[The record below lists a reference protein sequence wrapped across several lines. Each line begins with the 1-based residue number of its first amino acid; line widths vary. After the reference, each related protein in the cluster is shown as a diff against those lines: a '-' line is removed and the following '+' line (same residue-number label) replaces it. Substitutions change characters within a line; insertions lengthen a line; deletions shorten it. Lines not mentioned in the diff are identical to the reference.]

1 MPKVKGITV
10 ADAAVVPLQSEDER
24 YMRRAL
30 ELARRAEGR
39 TAPNPAVGA
48 VVVRDNVIIGEGFHP
63 AAGEPHAEIFALRQ
77 AGTAAQGA
85 TLYVTL
91 EPCCHRGRTG
101 PCATAVIAAGI
112 ARVVAGCRD
121 PNPQVAGGGFAQL
134 QGAGIEVVSGILA
147 GECRRLIAPFAKH
160 VRTGLPYVTL
170 KAGMTIDGAVATA
183 RGESQWITGAE
194 SRAAVHHLR
203 NIHDA
208 IMVGVG
214 TVLADNP
221 RLTTR
226 LVQGEGK
233 NPLRVVIDSTLRTP
247 ASAAL
252 LAEAGRTLILTSA
265 AASAADAERL
275 RSEQV
280 EVLRVAGR
288 PGAIDLVDAMRQLGA
303 RGIQSIL
310 LEGGGLLHHSA
321 LHAGI
326 VDRLCIFVAPLLLG
340 GSGLPVF
347 SGPGVND
354 LKDAFRLQ
362 HLQVERYGDDLL
374 LYGELESSCLP
385 D

>member
-1 MPKVKGITV
+1 V
-10 ADAAVVPLQSEDER
+10 ADAAVVALQGEDER
-24 YMRRAL
+24 YMRLAL

-48 VVVRDNVIIGEGFHP
+48 VIVRNGVIVGEGFHP
-63 AAGEPHAEIFALRQ
+63 AAGEPHAEIFALAQ

-101 PCATAVIAAGI
+101 PCATAVLSAGI

-134 QGAGIEVVSGILA
+134 QAAGIEVKSGILE

-160 VRTGLPYVTL
+160 IRTGLPYVTL

-194 SRAAVHHLR
+194 SRLAVQSLR
-203 NIHDA
+203 HTHDA
-208 IMVGVG
+208 IMVGIG

-226 LVQGEGK
+226 LPQGGGK
-233 NPLRVVIDSTLRTP
+233 NPLRIVIDSTLRTP
-247 ASAAL
+247 TTAAL
-252 LAEAGRTLILTSA
+252 LAEAGRTLILTTA
-265 AASAADAERL
+265 AASVADEERL
-275 RSEQV
+275 SAANV
-280 EVLRVAGR
+280 EILRVAGHG
-288 PGAIDLVDAMRQLGA
+288 GAIDLAAAMRQLGA

-310 LEGGGLLHHSA
+310 LEGGGRLYHNA

-326 VDRLCIFVAPLLLG
+326 VDRLCVFIAPLLLG
-340 GSGLPVF
+340 GSGIPLF
-347 SGPGVND
+347 CGPGVTT
-354 LKDAFRLQ
+354 LQDAFRLRQ
-362 HLQVERYGDDLL
+362 LHVERYGDDLL
-374 LYGELESSCLP
+374 LHGELESSCLP

>member
-1 MPKVKGITV
+1 M
-10 ADAAVVPLQSEDER
+10 ADSANAALQSDDER

-48 VVVRDNVIIGEGFHP
+48 VIVRDNVIVGAGFHP

-77 AGTAAQGA
+77 AGPAAQGA

-112 ARVVAGCRD
+112 VRVVAGCRD
-121 PNPQVAGGGFAQL
+121 PNPRVAGGGFAQL
-134 QGAGIEVVSGILA
+134 QAAGIEVVSGIFES
-147 GECRRLIAPFAKH
+147 ECQRLIAPFAKH
-160 VRTGLPYVTL
+160 IRTGLPYVTL
-170 KAGMTIDGAVATA
+170 KAGMTIDGSVATA

-203 NIHDA
+203 NTHDA
-208 IMVGVG
+208 IMVGIG

-226 LVQGEGK
+226 LVQGDGR
-233 NPLRVVIDSTLRTP
+233 NPLRVVVDSTLRTP
-247 ASAAL
+247 SSAVL
-252 LAEAGRTLILTSA
+252 LGEAGKTIILTSA
-265 AASAADAERL
+265 AASATDAERL
-275 RSEQV
+275 QSEQV
-280 EVLRVAGR
+280 EILRVAGH
-288 PGAIDLVDAMRQLGA
+288 PGAIDLADAMRQLGA

-310 LEGGGLLHHSA
+310 LEGGGRLHHGA

-326 VDRLCIFVAPLLLG
+326 VDRLCVFVAPLLLG

-347 SGPGVND
+347 CGPGVSN

-362 HLQVERYGDDLL
+362 QLHVERYGDDLL
-374 LYGELESSCLP
+374 LHGELESSCLP

>member
-1 MPKVKGITV
+1 MKGITV
-10 ADAAVVPLQSEDER
+10 ADAAVVALQSEDER

-48 VVVRDNVIIGEGFHP
+48 VVVRDNVIVGEGFHP

-77 AGTAAQGA
+77 AGNTAQGA

-91 EPCCHRGRTG
+91 EPCCHCGRTG

-112 ARVVAGCRD
+112 VRVVAGCRD
-121 PNPQVAGGGFAQL
+121 PNPRVAGGGFAQL
-134 QGAGIEVVSGILA
+134 QGAGIEVVSGILE

-183 RGESQWITGAE
+183 CGESQWITGAE

-203 NIHDA
+203 DIHDA
-208 IMVGVG
+208 IMVGIG

-226 LVQGEGK
+226 LAQGAGK
-233 NPLRVVIDSTLRTP
+233 NPLRIIVDSTLRTP
-247 ASAAL
+247 SSAAL
-252 LAEAGRTLILTSA
+252 LAEAGNTLILTSA
-265 AASAADAERL
+265 AASAADVERL

-280 EVLRVAGR
+280 EILRVAGH

-310 LEGGGLLHHSA
+310 LEGGGRLHHSA

-340 GSGLPVF
+340 GNGLPVF
-347 SGPGVND
+347 SGPGVSD
-354 LKDAFRLQ
+354 LKDAFRLRQ
-362 HLQVERYGDDLL
+362 LQVECYGDDLL
-374 LYGELESSCLP
+374 LHGELESSCLP

>member
-1 MPKVKGITV
+1 M
-10 ADAAVVPLQSEDER
+10 ADAANAVLQSDDER

-30 ELARRAEGR
+30 ELARIAEGR

-48 VVVRDNVIIGEGFHP
+48 VIVQDKVIVGEGFHP

-77 AGTAAQGA
+77 AGTAAKGG

-112 ARVVAGCRD
+112 TRVVAGCRD
-121 PNPQVAGGGFAQL
+121 PNPKVAGGGFAQL
-134 QGAGIEVVSGILA
+134 QGAGIEVVSGILE
-147 GECRRLIAPFAKH
+147 GECRQLIAPFAKH
-160 VRTGLPYVTL
+160 IRTGLPYVTL

-183 RGESQWITGAE
+183 GGESQWITGAQ

-203 NIHDA
+203 DIHDA
-208 IMVGVG
+208 IMVGIG

-226 LVQGEGK
+226 LPQGEGK
-233 NPLRVVIDSTLRTP
+233 NPLRVVVDSTLRTP

-252 LAEAGRTLILTSA
+252 LAETGSTLILTSA
-265 AASAADAERL
+265 AASVADAERL
-275 RSEQV
+275 CSERV
-280 EVLRVAGR
+280 EILRVAGI
-288 PGAIDLVDAMRQLGA
+288 PGAIDLVDALRQLGA

-310 LEGGGLLHHSA
+310 LEGGGRLHHGA

-326 VDRLCIFVAPLLLG
+326 VDRLCVFVAPLLLG

-347 SGPGVND
+347 SGPGVTD
-354 LKDAFRLQ
+354 LKDAFRLRQ
-362 HLQVERYGDDLL
+362 LHVERCGDDLL
-374 LYGELESSCLP
+374 LHGELESSCLP

>member
-1 MPKVKGITV
+1 M
-10 ADAAVVPLQSEDER
+10 ADAANAVLQSDDER

-30 ELARRAEGR
+30 ELARIAEGR

-48 VVVRDNVIIGEGFHP
+48 VIVQDKVIVGEGFHP

-77 AGTAAQGA
+77 AGTAAKGG

-112 ARVVAGCRD
+112 TRVVAGCRD
-121 PNPQVAGGGFAQL
+121 PNPKVAGGGFQQL
-134 QGAGIEVVSGILA
+134 QGAGIEVVSGILET
-147 GECRRLIAPFAKH
+147 ECQLLIAPFAKH
-160 VRTGLPYVTL
+160 IRTGLPYVTL

-183 RGESQWITGAE
+183 GGESQWITGAQ

-208 IMVGVG
+208 IMVGIG

-226 LVQGEGK
+226 LPQGEGK
-233 NPLRVVIDSTLRTP
+233 NPLRVVVDSTLRTP

-252 LAEAGRTLILTSA
+252 LAETGSTLILTSA
-265 AASAADAERL
+265 AASVADAERL
-275 RSEQV
+275 RSERV
-280 EVLRVAGR
+280 EILRVAGI
-288 PGAIDLVDAMRQLGA
+288 PGAIDLVDALRQLGA

-310 LEGGGLLHHSA
+310 LEGGGRLHHGA

-326 VDRLCIFVAPLLLG
+326 VDRLCVFVAPLLLG

-347 SGPGVND
+347 SGPGVTD
-354 LKDAFRLQ
+354 LKDAFRLRQ
-362 HLQVERYGDDLL
+362 LHVERCGDDLFL
-374 LYGELESSCLP
+374 HGELESSCLQ

>member
-1 MPKVKGITV
+1 M
-10 ADAAVVPLQSEDER
+10 ADAANAVLQSDDER

-30 ELARRAEGR
+30 ELARIAEGR

-48 VVVRDNVIIGEGFHP
+48 VIVRDNVIVGEGFHP

-77 AGTAAQGA
+77 AGTAAKGG

-112 ARVVAGCRD
+112 TRVVAGCRD
-121 PNPQVAGGGFAQL
+121 PNPKVAGGGFQQL
-134 QGAGIEVVSGILA
+134 QGAGIEVVSGILE
-147 GECRRLIAPFAKH
+147 GECRQLIAPFAKH
-160 VRTGLPYVTL
+160 IRTGLPYVTL

-183 RGESQWITGAE
+183 GGESQWITGAQ

-203 NIHDA
+203 DIHDA
-208 IMVGVG
+208 IMVGIG

-226 LVQGEGK
+226 LPQGEGK
-233 NPLRVVIDSTLRTP
+233 NPLRVVVDSTLRTP

-252 LAEAGRTLILTSA
+252 LAETGSTLILTSA
-265 AASAADAERL
+265 AASVADAERL
-275 RSEQV
+275 RSERV
-280 EVLRVAGR
+280 EILRVAGI
-288 PGAIDLVDAMRQLGA
+288 PGAIDLVDALRQLGA

-310 LEGGGLLHHSA
+310 LEGGGRLHHGA

-326 VDRLCIFVAPLLLG
+326 VDRLCVFVAPLLLG

-347 SGPGVND
+347 SGPGVTD
-354 LKDAFRLQ
+354 LKDAFRLRQ
-362 HLQVERYGDDLL
+362 LHVERCGDDLFL
-374 LYGELESSCLP
+374 HGELESSCLQ

>member
-1 MPKVKGITV
+1 M
-10 ADAAVVPLQSEDER
+10 ADSANAALQSDDER

-30 ELARRAEGR
+30 ELARQAEGR

-48 VVVRDNVIIGEGFHP
+48 VIVRDNIIVGEGFHP

-112 ARVVAGCRD
+112 FRVVAGCRD

-134 QGAGIEVVSGILA
+134 QAAGIKVVSEILES
-147 GECRRLIAPFAKH
+147 ECQRLIAPFAKH
-160 VRTGLPYVTL
+160 IRTGRPYVTL

-203 NIHDA
+203 NTHDA
-208 IMVGVG
+208 IMVGIG

-226 LVQGEGK
+226 LAQGDGK
-233 NPLRVVIDSTLRTP
+233 YSLRIVVDSTLRTP
-247 ASAAL
+247 SSAAL
-252 LAEAGRTLILTSA
+252 LTQAGSTLILTSA
-265 AASAADAERL
+265 AARDADAERL

-280 EVLRVAGR
+280 EILRVAGH

-310 LEGGGLLHHSA
+310 LEGGGRLHHGA

-326 VDRLCIFVAPLLLG
+326 VDRLCVFVAPLLLG

-347 SGPGVND
+347 CGPGVSN
-354 LKDAFRLQ
+354 LKDAFRLRQ
-362 HLQVERYGDDLL
+362 LHVERYGDDLL
-374 LYGELESSCLP
+374 LHGELESSCLP

>member
-1 MPKVKGITV
+1 M
-10 ADAAVVPLQSEDER
+10 ADAAVVALQSEDER

-39 TAPNPAVGA
+39 TTPNPAVGA

-112 ARVVAGCRD
+112 VRVVAGCRD

-134 QGAGIEVVSGILA
+134 QASGIEVMSGILA
-147 GECRRLIAPFAKH
+147 GECRQLIAPFAKH
-160 VRTGLPYVTL
+160 IRTGLPYVTL
-170 KAGMTIDGAVATA
+170 KAGMSIDGAVATA

-208 IMVGVG
+208 IMVGIG

-326 VDRLCIFVAPLLLG
+326 VDRLCVFVAPLLLG

-362 HLQVERYGDDLL
+362 HLQVERYGDDMLL
-374 LYGELESSCLP
+374 HGELESSCLP

>member
-1 MPKVKGITV
+1 M
-10 ADAAVVPLQSEDER
+10 ADAANAVLQSDDER

-30 ELARRAEGR
+30 ELARIAEGR

-48 VVVRDNVIIGEGFHP
+48 VIVQDKVIVGEGFHP

-77 AGTAAQGA
+77 AGTAAKGG

-112 ARVVAGCRD
+112 TRVVAGCRD
-121 PNPQVAGGGFAQL
+121 PNPKVAGGGFQQL
-134 QGAGIEVVSGILA
+134 QGAGIEVVSGILE
-147 GECRRLIAPFAKH
+147 GECRQLIAPFAKH
-160 VRTGLPYVTL
+160 IRTGLPYVTL

-183 RGESQWITGAE
+183 GGESQWITGAQ

-203 NIHDA
+203 DIHDA
-208 IMVGVG
+208 IMVGIG

-226 LVQGEGK
+226 LPQGEGK
-233 NPLRVVIDSTLRTP
+233 NPLRVVVDSTLRTP

-252 LAEAGRTLILTSA
+252 LAETGSTLILTSA
-265 AASAADAERL
+265 AASVADAERL
-275 RSEQV
+275 RSERV
-280 EVLRVAGR
+280 EILRVAGI
-288 PGAIDLVDAMRQLGA
+288 PGAIDLVDALRQLGA

-310 LEGGGLLHHSA
+310 LEGGGRLHHGA

-326 VDRLCIFVAPLLLG
+326 VDRLCVFVAPLLLG

-347 SGPGVND
+347 SGPGVTD
-354 LKDAFRLQ
+354 LKDAFRLRQ
-362 HLQVERYGDDLL
+362 LHVERCGDDLFL
-374 LYGELESSCLP
+374 HGELESSCLQ

>member
-1 MPKVKGITV
+1 V
-10 ADAAVVPLQSEDER
+10 ADAAVVALQGEDER

-30 ELARRAEGR
+30 DLARRAEGR

-48 VVVRDNVIIGEGFHP
+48 VIVRDHVIVGEGFHS

-101 PCATAVIAAGI
+101 PCATAVITAGI
-112 ARVVAGCRD
+112 TRVVAGCRD
-121 PNPQVAGGGFAQL
+121 PNPQVAGKGFAQL
-134 QGAGIEVVSGILA
+134 QGAGIEVLSGIL
-147 GECRRLIAPFAKH
+147 ECECQRLIAPFAKH
-160 VRTGLPYVTL
+160 IRTGRPYLTL

-194 SRAAVHHLR
+194 SRLAVHHLR

-208 IMVGVG
+208 IIVGIG

-226 LVQGEGK
+226 LAQGEGR
-233 NPLRVVIDSTLRTP
+233 NPLRVVVDSTLRTP
-247 ASAAL
+247 SAAAL
-252 LAEAGRTLILTSA
+252 LTEEGRTLILTSA

-275 RSEQV
+275 RSERV
-280 EVLRVAGR
+280 EILRVAGS

-310 LEGGGLLHHSA
+310 LEGGGRLHHSA

-326 VDRLCIFVAPLLLG
+326 VDRLCVFVAPLLLG

-347 SGPGVND
+347 SGPGVTE
-354 LKDAFRLQ
+354 LKNAFRLQ
-362 HLQVERYGDDLL
+362 QLHVERYGDDLL
-374 LYGELESSCLP
+374 LQGELESSCLP

>member
-1 MPKVKGITV
+1 VV
-10 ADAAVVPLQSEDER
+10 DAGGGVLQSDDER

-30 ELARRAEGR
+30 DLARRALGR

-48 VVVRDNVIIGEGFHP
+48 VVVLDGVIVGEGFHP

-77 AGTAAQGA
+77 AGKAAKRA

-112 ARVVAGCRD
+112 VRLVAGCRD
-121 PNPQVAGGGFAQL
+121 PNPRVAGGGFAQL
-134 QGAGIEVVSGILA
+134 QAAGIEVVSGILED
-147 GECRRLIAPFAKH
+147 ECRRLIAPFAKH
-160 VRTGLPYVTL
+160 IRTGLPYVTL

-183 RGESQWITGAE
+183 SGESQWITGAE

-203 NIHDA
+203 NTHDA
-208 IMVGVG
+208 IMVGIG

-226 LVQGEGK
+226 LPQGEGK
-233 NPLRVVIDSTLRTP
+233 NPLRIVVDSTLRTP
-247 ASAAL
+247 SSAAL
-252 LAEAGRTLILTSA
+252 LAAEGKTLILTSA
-265 AASAADAERL
+265 AASAVDIERL
-275 RSEQV
+275 QREQV
-280 EVLRVAGR
+280 EILRVAGN
-288 PGAIDLVDAMRQLGA
+288 PGAIDLADAMRQLGA

-310 LEGGGLLHHSA
+310 LEGGGRLHHGA

-326 VDRLCIFVAPLLLG
+326 VDRLCLFVAPLLLG
-340 GSGLPVF
+340 GHGLPAF
-347 SGPGVND
+347 SGPGVSH

-362 HLQVERYGDDLL
+362 HLYVERYGDDLL
-374 LYGELESSCLP
+374 LHGELESSCLP